1 AIPTRASTSKL
12 LERTSRQ
19 LRGDYRR
26 QSAETEEAQL
36 NDFLQEVRQQT
47 TLSTEVDRKAKPQ
60 QQPQRR
66 RKKVHLGSDVS
77 DVSVTS
83 SSSGGAR
90 AAAGS
95 RFLKS
100 KTAAPSSSKQQ
111 PPKPQPS
118 SAPPKRTS
126 SQQQPQQPQQ
136 SAPGRHS
143 AVLDKASRLTSQ
155 RPQQQQQ
162 AAAVSTSMS
171 SSLTDPDRPKSRKA
185 RLQPT
190 AAEAIEAEDE
200 TRHQLYR
207 HRASLDFLSES
218 ASHSIGQDG
227 ARFLR
232 RTTDATPQRQQP
244 PPPAEDPSP
253 ANRQQ
258 PQPPL
263 TPKSPKQL
271 RFSTEHHVRSFT
283 ADSAEYDE
291 DEDEETHSGQADRLV
306 IRHRP
311 PVPPIELSQ
320 DSSIGEAVVRKPA
333 LKKSSSFSDIQGGD
347 AAGLLET
354 SRQFD
359 SIDTDDQP
367 TRRSGD
373 TVAPLGD
380 SVDAA
385 NLRHDDDENED
396 SSSSDSKPG
405 GQNVVLDFEQLSA
418 AVADADD
425 QDNDEEDEDGD
436 GDRFG
441 IVKDVDDI
449 EEDLEYDRSVA
460 EEISTAEASDKYDS
474 DFETEAAPTY
484 TQDFDDFDGG
494 EATDRGPGGDS
505 EAQRRSSW
513 DSNSVT
519 EKATT
524 STSSSSSTSRSTV
537 REEIRTT
544 ARDESSRRARS
555 RSSSSDRTESR
566 SAATSSATATTTS
579 SSSGGDRRRSRRY
592 RSRSPSPRR
601 HRRHIRDVEV
611 QTQPEGTSLRPGGGL
626 GYQWDPAGVGQ
637 AAAAHGLGLGSV
649 DPTPVASLAVSADA
663 LEAVTAYS
671 PASAALNSLVRDQL
685 ALTAAFLASQR
696 RIYQGAVEALRG
708 EPTGRN
714 RYTTLQDTREF
725 IERNRPKS
733 LTMAEALRLVEAE

>member
-1 AIPTRASTSKL
+1 
-12 LERTSRQ
+12 
-19 LRGDYRR
+19 
-26 QSAETEEAQL
+26 
-36 NDFLQEVRQQT
+36 
-47 TLSTEVDRKAKPQ
+47 
-60 QQPQRR
+60 
-66 RKKVHLGSDVS
+66 
-77 DVSVTS
+77 
-83 SSSGGAR
+83 SGGAR

-100 KTAAPSSSKQQ
+100 KTAAPSSSKQQQQ

-218 ASHSIGQDG
+218 ESHSIGQDG

-253 ANRQQ
+253 SNRQQ

-494 EATDRGPGGDS
+494 EATDAGLAGTARLSGAAAGIRTASP
-505 EAQRRSSW
+505 RRRLLRHRRLPARR
-513 DSNSVT
+513 D
-519 EKATT
+519 
-524 STSSSSSTSRSTV
+524 R

-566 SAATSSATATTTS
+566 SAATSSATATTSS